1 MEHLVFEVGLAVL
14 LMALATFVA
23 DRLKLSVVPL
33 LILIGLAVG
42 PHVPRLGLLDLTFTD
57 SKFIIDF
64 MGRLGM
70 LFLLFY
76 LGLEFSL
83 GRLLRAGHSI
93 AIAGIIY
100 IAINLTIGL
109 LFGWSLGWPLR
120 EVLVVAGI
128 TTISSSAIVAK
139 VITDLRRSARPE
151 TGLILGIIMFE
162 DVFLAVYM
170 SVVSGIVLYGS
181 TTISNLAVS
190 IGVTVVF
197 IITLVGAGRFSARFL
212 SRWLRT
218 HSEETF
224 LLFIFATLFV
234 IAGLSETLGVAE
246 AIGAL
251 LIGLV
256 LAETDQMPRLQRIV
270 VPFRDFFGA
279 FLFFSF
285 GLNIDPLAL
294 GGAVQIALLAVLLT
308 IIGNFIA
315 GVIAGK
321 ISRLPANAGATI
333 GLTIVSRGE
342 FSIVMASLAQSG
354 GLLALIQPFTAVY
367 VLALSILGPIM
378 TKNSD
383 AVYRVL
389 DRTVRLPGFRLTK
402 KGVLKTSANPGPGDE
417 GSTHRD
423 QP

>member
-14 LMALATFVA
+14 LMGLATYVA
-23 DRLKLSVVPL
+23 DRFKLSVVPL

-42 PHVPRLGLLDLTFTD
+42 PHVPKFGMLDLTFTN

-64 MGRLGM
+64 MGRLGV

-93 AIAGIIY
+93 VTAGSIY

-109 LFGWSLGWPLR
+109 LFGLALGWPAR

-170 SVVSGIVLYGS
+170 SLVSGVVLYGS
-181 TTISNLAVS
+181 TTITNLAAS
-190 IGVTVVF
+190 ITITVIFIVTLMGV
-197 IITLVGAGRFSARFL
+197 GRLSTTFL
-212 SRWLRT
+212 NRWLRG
-218 HSEETF
+218 HSDETF
-224 LLFIFATLFV
+224 LLFIFAILFL

-256 LAETDQMPRLQRIV
+256 LAETEQMSRLQRVV

-285 GLNIDPLAL
+285 GLNIDPLAM
-294 GGAVQIALLAVLLT
+294 GGAVGIAMLAALLTLA
-308 IIGNFIA
+308 GNLIA
-315 GVIAGK
+315 GVVAGK
-321 ISRLPANAGATI
+321 ISGLPVSGGINI
-333 GLTIVSRGE
+333 GLTIISRGE

-354 GLLALIQPFTAVY
+354 GLMAILQPFTAVY
-367 VLALSILGPIM
+367 VLVLSVLGPLL

-383 AVYRVL
+383 AVYRVVEWA
-389 DRTVRLPGFRLTK
+389 RSFPRSRLTK
-402 KGVLKTSANPGPGDE
+402 KDFSRTSANPGPTE
-417 GSTHRD
+417 ESTGHEN
-423 QP
+423 PP